1 MRVCLYST
9 VVVFHSQ
16 REIHSSRT
24 HSISKVDAKMLLKSR
39 FVTAL
44 MAFAF
49 FPRQVTGQN
58 VTGQNVT
65 CYSSLDT
72 LDEDER
78 SVTDIEVVRTYILCA
93 NTTFITG
100 FVTTDGEIL
109 GGQMPL
115 TLRKNMHVYCGD
127 ETGSSANNCII
138 YRGSFG
144 LTSLPANFDP
154 PTVNTGVIVQ
164 GVTFDNAALF
174 GMLLQL
180 AGEFKFIDCIYSV
193 RC

>member
-1 MRVCLYST
+1 
-9 VVVFHSQ
+9 
-16 REIHSSRT
+16 
-24 HSISKVDAKMLLKSR
+24 MLSKSR

-44 MAFAF
+44 MAFALF
-49 FPRQVTGQN
+49 SRQVTGQN

-65 CYSSLDT
+65 GQNVTCYNSLDT

-100 FVTTDGEIL
+100 FVTTDGEIN

-164 GVTFDNAALF
+164 GVTFDNAALY

-193 RC
+193 RIMLFICNSSPTHELIEQ